1 MNLKQ
6 GLAVINNE
14 GVYSLMK
21 AYTGVDKFIMGV
33 DQALVTVF
41 GSPKT
46 TGRDY
51 PANGH
56 RDEQISA
63 AEKIQAARLMRIN
76 HVGEVCAQALYQS
89 QAMTTRN
96 QAVKEK
102 MRHSSEEE
110 NDHLDWCEKRIK
122 ELGGRKSLF
131 NPLWYA
137 GSFALGTAAGIAGDR
152 WNLGFVA
159 ETEKQVVRHLE
170 SHLEQLS
177 IEDTRSRAIVEQM
190 KIDEAEHATAAL
202 KAGGSD
208 LPEPVRKGMQ
218 LLSKIMT
225 RTAYWV

>member
-1 MNLKQ
+1 
-6 GLAVINNE
+6 
-14 GVYSLMK
+14 MK
-21 AYTGVDKFIMGV
+21 AYTGIDKFIMGV

-46 TGRDY
+46 TGRSY
-51 PANGH
+51 PASG
-56 RDEQISA
+56 RSDEQVSA
-63 AEKIQAARLMRIN
+63 TDKEQAARLMRIN

-96 QAVKEK
+96 ATIRAK
-102 MRHSSEEE
+102 MRQSSEEE
-110 NDHLDWCEKRIK
+110 NDHLDWCAKRID
-122 ELGGRKSLF
+122 ELGGHKSLL

-177 IEDTRSRAIVEQM
+177 ENDQRSRAIVEQM
-190 KIDEAEHATAAL
+190 KTDEAEHATAAL

-218 LLSKIMT
+218 LMSKIMT

>member
-1 MNLKQ
+1 
-6 GLAVINNE
+6 
-14 GVYSLMK
+14 MK
-21 AYTGVDKFIMGV
+21 AYTSIDKFIMGV

-46 TGRDY
+46 TGRGY
-51 PANGH
+51 PASG
-56 RDEQISA
+56 RSDEQVSA
-63 AEKIQAARLMRIN
+63 PDKEHAARLMRIN

-96 QAVKEK
+96 TTIKAK
-102 MRHSSEEE
+102 MRQSSEEE
-110 NDHLDWCEKRIK
+110 NDHLDWCAKRID
-122 ELGGRKSLF
+122 ELGGHKSLL

-177 IEDTRSRAIVEQM
+177 EDDQRSRAIVEQM
-190 KIDEAEHATAAL
+190 KTDEAEHATAAL

-218 LLSKIMT
+218 LMSKIMT